1 VQQTSHQKV
10 KTMFVQM
17 IAQSKLIPSPR
28 NVRKTRNKDLVGLT
42 AHIKAKDILQ
52 NLVVTNELNKLGQP
66 TGRYF
71 VEAGER
77 RRRVLA
83 ALVKAKH
90 FMKDHPVPC
99 RVIDDVDAVD
109 ASSAENILREAMHPA
124 DEFEAFRDMV
134 DAGRPVEDVAALF
147 GVTPALVIR
156 RLKLAALSPRLLTEY
171 REDRATLEQMMAL
184 TLSDGHDIQEAAWFE
199 APVYSRQP
207 HSLRARIIAD
217 EQTSDSPL
225 ARFVGLD
232 SYEVQGGRI
241 RRDLFGDEGGY
252 LMDGAL
258 LQKLAE
264 DKLVEAA
271 EVIRV
276 NEGWGWAE
284 GRISFSYSDKAAFQ
298 QCYRRP
304 KTLTE
309 AEQVEVDR
317 LTLAYDDVCDNADD
331 EEANAEAEALSEQID
346 AISQADFS
354 VAEYALGGV
363 VVSIDH
369 AGQAI
374 YQRGLLREDAAKA
387 LAVATKGDGG
397 EAGSSVVVLKSKAA
411 LSAPLMLDLTAKRTL
426 ALAAALLDHPTVA
439 LASMVHNLIVPL
451 FFNQH
456 WCESPVQIG
465 FKANRTD
472 AMRSAVD
479 GPDTLAA
486 QVIETEERS
495 LRAVLPEAKE
505 DLWSWL
511 LDQDQMVLMRLLTFA
526 ISKTLDAVQQAHETA
541 GRGRLAAADQLASA
555 IDLNMADWWNST
567 AEDYFARVSKPA
579 ILSAVTEGA
588 SAQAA
593 ENIARMKKPEM
604 ASAAERLLDGKG
616 WLPAPLRAVGVKA
629 VAAVPYP
636 MAAE

>member
-1 VQQTSHQKV
+1 
-10 KTMFVQM
+10 MFVQM

-28 NVRKTRNKDLVGLT
+28 NVRKTRSKDLGGLT
-42 AHIKAKDILQ
+42 AHIKAKDVLQ

-99 RVIDDVDAVD
+99 RVIDDEDAVD

-156 RLKLAALSPRLLTEY
+156 RLKLAALSPRLLNEY
-171 REDRATLEQMMAL
+171 REDRATLEQIMAL
-184 TLSDGHDIQEAAWFE
+184 TLSDEHDVQEAAWFE

-225 ARFVGLD
+225 ARFVGLE
-232 SYEVQGGRI
+232 SYEAMGGRV
-241 RRDLFGDEGGY
+241 RHDLFGDEGGY

-264 DKLVEAA
+264 EKLVAAA
-271 EVIRV
+271 ETVRV

-284 GRISFSYSDKAAFQ
+284 GRTSFSYSDKAAFQ

-309 AEQVEVDR
+309 AEQIEVDR
-317 LTLAYDDVCDNADD
+317 LTLAYDDVCDNGDD
-331 EEANAEAEALSEQID
+331 EEANGAAEALSEQID

-369 AGQAI
+369 AGQASF
-374 YQRGLLREDAAKA
+374 QRGLLREDAAKA
-387 LAVATKGDGG
+387 LAVATKGDIG

-411 LSAPLMLDLTAKRTL
+411 LSAPVMLDLTAKRTL
-426 ALAAALLDHPTVA
+426 ALAAALLDHPVVA
-439 LASMVHNLIVPL
+439 LASVVHNLIVPL

-456 WCESPVQIG
+456 WSESPVQIG
-465 FKANRTD
+465 FKVNRTD
-472 AMRSAVD
+472 AMRYAVD

-486 QVIETEERS
+486 QTLEREERG
-495 LRAVLPEAKE
+495 LRAILPEAKE

-511 LDQDQMVLMRLLTFA
+511 LGQDQVMLMRLLTFTT
-526 ISKTLDAVQQAHETA
+526 SKTLDAVQQAHETA
-541 GRGRLAAADQLASA
+541 GRGRLEAADQLASA

-567 AEDYFARVSKPA
+567 AEDYFTRVSKPA
-579 ILSAVTEGA
+579 ILSAVTEGV

-616 WLPAPLRAVGVKA
+616 WLPAPLRAVVVKETVSEGDEA
-629 VAAVPYP
+629 VAAPYP